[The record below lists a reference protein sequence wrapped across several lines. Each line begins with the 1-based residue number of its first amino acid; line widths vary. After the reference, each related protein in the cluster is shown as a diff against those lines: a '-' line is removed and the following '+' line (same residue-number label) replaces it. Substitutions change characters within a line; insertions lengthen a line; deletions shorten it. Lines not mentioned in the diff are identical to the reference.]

1 MKRGFDME
9 HTFSATAILL
19 GAVAVGI
26 IGAFAVTGFFENEE
40 PALAAEKSAS
50 EEIPPEEQKMF
61 LGVFEGKL
69 ALYIGKSPYP
79 NIVYDF
85 LTRTLPEE
93 DQKRLLSGIEVSS
106 ETELQSLL
114 EDFMS

>member
-1 MKRGFDME
+1 ME
-9 HTFSATAILL
+9 HTFSITAALLWATAL
-19 GAVAVGI
+19 AV
-26 IGAFAVTGFFENEE
+26 IGLFAVTGFFENKERV
-40 PALAAEKSAS
+40 LAAENPAS
-50 EEIPPEEQKMF
+50 EESAPQQQKMS

-69 ALYIGKSPYP
+69 ALFIGESPYP

-93 DQKRLLSGIEVSS
+93 DQNRLGEGIEVSS
-106 ETELQSLL
+106 EEELQSLL